1 MRVAWVGLNMAH
13 ITPIRVQLAKAITWH
28 NRKKDWE
35 IWSSSDVSKGES
47 GDSSHPQLYPQLC
60 HLGCVPAVLSA
71 LPTTMVAC

>member
-1 MRVAWVGLNMAH
+1 MRAAWVGLNIAH
-13 ITPIRVQLAKAITWH
+13 ITPIRVQLAKVITWH

-35 IWSSSDVSKGES
+35 IWSSGDVSKGGS
-47 GDSSHPQLYPQLC
+47 GDSSHPQLCPR

>member
-1 MRVAWVGLNMAH
+1 MRVAWVGLNIAH
-13 ITPIRVQLAKAITWH
+13 ITPIRVQLAKANTRH

-47 GDSSHPQLYPQLC
+47 GDSSHPQLCPR